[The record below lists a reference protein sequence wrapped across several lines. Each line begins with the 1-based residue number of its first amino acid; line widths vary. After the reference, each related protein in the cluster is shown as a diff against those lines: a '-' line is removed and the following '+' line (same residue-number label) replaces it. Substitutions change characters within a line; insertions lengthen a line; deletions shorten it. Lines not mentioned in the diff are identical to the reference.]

1 MGEPTASAGRLVV
14 VSTPIGNL
22 GDLSP
27 RALEAL
33 RTADAVLAE
42 DTRRTHKLLTAFG
55 VERRVER
62 LDDNV
67 IAARLPEVLAR
78 LRRGEVLCLVS
89 DAGTPLVS
97 DPGGVLVRAAAAE
110 GLAVEAIPGASA
122 VLVALVVSG
131 LAGHG
136 FRFVGFLPRDGV
148 ARRTALAA
156 AAHDPLPTVF
166 FESPERIVNTLDD
179 LVRVCGPARRAAV
192 CRELTKLHEQVTRG
206 PLEAVRAA
214 VGADDYVLRGEV
226 SVVLEGAA
234 EAPPEDGQSA
244 VDGALDAALA
254 AGMRPSDA
262 AREVARALGMKR
274 AEVYA
279 RVMARGRQGE
289 GDEG

>member
-1 MGEPTASAGRLVV
+1 VV
-14 VSTPIGNL
+14 VATPIGNL
-22 GDLSP
+22 GDISP

-33 RTADAVLAE
+33 RSADAILAE
-42 DTRRTHKLLTAFG
+42 DTRRTHKLLTAF
-55 VERRVER
+55 EITRRVER

-67 IAARLPEVLAR
+67 IAAKLPEVLER

-97 DPGGVLVRAAAAE
+97 DPGGVLVRAATAE
-110 GLAVEAIPGASA
+110 GIVVEAIPGASA

-131 LAGHG
+131 LAAHG
-136 FRFVGFLPRDGV
+136 FRFVAFLPRDGV

-166 FESPERIVNTLDD
+166 FESPERIVSTLDD
-179 LVRVCGPARRAAV
+179 LLQVCGPTRRAAV
-192 CRELTKLHEQVTRG
+192 CRELTKLYEEISRG
-206 PLEAVRAA
+206 TLEALRAE
-214 VGADDYVLRGEV
+214 VSGPGYMLRGEV
-226 SVVLEGAA
+226 TVVLEGAA
-234 EAPPEDGQSA
+234 EAPPEDGQAA
-244 VDGALDAALA
+244 VDVALDAALA

-279 RVMARGRQGE
+279 RVMARSRQGD
-289 GDEG
+289 DEA